1 MLSVTVS
8 DDKGNPYSWQ
18 DVLELADEKEFS
30 EAAPLTQ
37 TSVTAKNGTESDSM
51 TVYGTTSGYAPPK
64 ALK

>member
-37 TSVTAKNGTESDSM
+37 TSVTAKNGTERI
-51 TVYGTTSGYAPPK
+51 
-64 ALK
+64 L